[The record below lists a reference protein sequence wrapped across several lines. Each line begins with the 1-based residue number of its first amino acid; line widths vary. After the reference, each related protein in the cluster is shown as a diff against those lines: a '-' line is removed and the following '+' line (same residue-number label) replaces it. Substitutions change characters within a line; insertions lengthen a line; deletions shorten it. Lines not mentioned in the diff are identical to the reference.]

1 MTRFF
6 QLSLALIVALSA
18 APALALSSAR
28 AGGNDASN
36 DRPAQTQPDRNCAR
50 YQSAIAKLD
59 ARIAREADRSRAQR
73 LRESKQ
79 RYQQRVQDGGCNRSL
94 R

>member
-6 QLSLALIVALSA
+6 QLSLALIAALSA

-28 AGGNDASN
+28 AGGN

-59 ARIAREADRSRAQR
+59 ARIAREADRNRAQR